1 MRAIIYPRVSS
12 LGQVD
17 GTSLATQEAECRRW
31 CKERGVEI
39 VAAYIEAGQS
49 AKTADRKQLVAAL
62 DFIRESGDI
71 DFFVVY
77 KIDRFTR
84 QPQDFFN
91 IKARLSASSCR
102 MISVS
107 EPLEDSPAGR
117 FMESVLVAQAQF
129 DNEVRAERCRS
140 GMVASVK
147 RGAWVWMPPIGF
159 KTARLNDNTATLIH
173 DPESA
178 PIIRELFAAFA
189 SGTV

>member
-84 QPQDFFN
+84 QPQEFFN
-91 IKARLSASSCR
+91 I
-102 MISVS
+102 
-107 EPLEDSPAGR
+107 
-117 FMESVLVAQAQF
+117 
-129 DNEVRAERCRS
+129 
-140 GMVASVK
+140 
-147 RGAWVWMPPIGF
+147 
-159 KTARLNDNTATLIH
+159 
-173 DPESA
+173 
-178 PIIRELFAAFA
+178 
-189 SGTV
+189 